1 MQSVAEDVLT
11 GGAEDKVEDNTAGGR
26 AEDDVEGGAEGATED
41 DVEGTAEEEELKAIA
56 VQQRLS
62 NLLVLPPN
70 QFCAECQ
77 EPDPCWASVTL
88 GVFVCLRC
96 SGIHR
101 SLGVHKSFVRSVTL
115 DTWKEEQVDV
125 MEQLGNASVNAR
137 LLSHYPPGDAL
148 PTPESSD
155 EEMRAFIHAKYIEGS
170 FTSEAER
177 KLMET
182 SLASTE
188 PKSQV
193 MREFLTAVVVG
204 TKRVTDSP
212 SDKGYTVYDI
222 DVQVR
227 PISSVLSLNMF
238 VFGASQYNNCHH
250 SYDQNLPC
258 IDKHGQTNLDAFA
271 TSAFSIERRYSDF
284 EKLFKHLK
292 ALSIPRLPPMPE
304 KTFFA
309 RFDDSTIQERVDRFN
324 EILDW
329 CGKSSFVRSHR
340 EFLLFLQPRTP

>member
-222 DVQVR
+222 DVQ
-227 PISSVLSLNMF
+227 
-238 VFGASQYNNCHH
+238 
-250 SYDQNLPC
+250 
-258 IDKHGQTNLDAFA
+258 TNLDAFA